1 MAKSQLTRTEI
12 PQSLFAAKKSAAATF
27 LSSEPVVMASALAAR
42 SDPKH
47 NVVGVGLGRKMV
59 RGKPTKELCVRFYVE
74 RKLPKAG
81 LSQQHLLPSRINGVK
96 TDVIESGLF
105 RAFADPPREQ
115 TRIRPAR
122 PGCSVGFAFTGA
134 QANFVMAGT
143 FGAVVEAQGTR
154 FILSNNHVLAQ
165 ENSLP
170 PGSTIFQPGLLD
182 MNTPAPNAIAT
193 MTRFI
198 TLSSAAANKVD
209 CAIAEITDPAKVS
222 ATVMPKVGKLG
233 SNQPLAAAM
242 SMKVMKTGRTTGFTT
257 GVITDLTADVKVKY
271 EMGTLSFTDQIIIH
285 GGNTPFSDS
294 GDSGSLIVE
303 QSSKR
308 AVGLLFAG
316 STDFTIAN
324 HIEDVLGEL
333 QVNLVA

>member
-1 MAKSQLTRTEI
+1 MAKLTRSEI
-12 PQSLFAAKKSAAATF
+12 PQSFIAAKESASASF

-59 RGKPTKELCVRFYVE
+59 RGKPTKNLCVRFYVE
-74 RKLPKAG
+74 RKLPKDG
-81 LSQQHLLPSRINGVK
+81 LSRQDLLPAKINGVQ

-105 RAFADPPREQ
+105 RAFAGPPKER

-122 PGCSVGFAFTGA
+122 PGCSVGFAFTGTHA
-134 QANFVMAGT
+134 GFVMAGT
-143 FGAVVEAQGTR
+143 FGAVVEAEGKR

-165 ENSLP
+165 ENLLP

-182 MNTPAPNAIAT
+182 MNTPATNAIARL
-193 MTRFI
+193 TRFI
-198 TLSSAAANKVD
+198 ALSATAANKVD
-209 CAIAEITDPAKVS
+209 CAIAEITDPAQVK

-233 SNQPLAAAM
+233 SNQPLLAAEQ
-242 SMKVMKTGRTTGFTT
+242 MKVMKTGRTTGFTT

-271 EMGTLSFTDQIIIH
+271 DTGTFSFNDQIIIR
-285 GGNTPFSDS
+285 GGNTSFSDS
-294 GDSGSLIVE
+294 GDSGALIVE
-303 QSSKR
+303 QTSKR

-316 STDFTIAN
+316 SSDFTIAN